1 MAVKFKSNVRETLR
15 VILVSGHILTRT
27 MKCRMIGK
35 TDHPA
40 FFHTQTLI
48 QSVLHSRQHSSTVS
62 DCKDLTILI
71 FEESHVAIL
80 IRVAHN
86 P

>member
-1 MAVKFKSNVRETLR
+1 M
-15 VILVSGHILTRT
+15 ILVSEATYSYQNHEMPDDRENRSSGIFSCSNFAPISLS
-27 MKCRMIGK
+27 
-35 TDHPA
+35 
-40 FFHTQTLI
+40 L
-48 QSVLHSRQHSSTVS
+48 SQHSSTVS